1 MTRGCCA
8 TTSALAPTRCL
19 SGLRTAA
26 TLAAGYAWG
35 AHAGRAAAKGAG
47 RGAWPR
53 ALAPH
58 DDELES
64 EYEEM
69 GSR

>member
-1 MTRGCCA
+1 M
-8 TTSALAPTRCL
+8 PHWRCL

>member
-1 MTRGCCA
+1 M
-8 TTSALAPTRCL
+8 

-53 ALAPH
+53 ALAQN
-58 DDELES
+58 DDVLES